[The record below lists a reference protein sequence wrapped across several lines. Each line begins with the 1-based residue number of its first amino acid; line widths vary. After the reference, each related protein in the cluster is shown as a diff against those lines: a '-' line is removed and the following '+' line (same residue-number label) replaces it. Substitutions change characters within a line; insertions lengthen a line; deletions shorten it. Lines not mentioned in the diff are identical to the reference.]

1 MANAAQVET
10 KPEIK
15 IVQEKEPQ
23 LAVLPPANSRFSI
36 TESGYTYAEIDVTQ
50 PVGHTVDDALHPEY
64 WVHHA
69 YKLKARAFTGEAD
82 RTGALLRLRTE
93 DHAHYAL
100 LYVRA
105 VHDKGLTVQ
114 LLGEPFVLGRQAKET
129 PSFDIR
135 WNVGKRGFDIIR
147 KSDREIVS
155 DGSKNPTRE
164 LAEAWIEKT
173 LKAN

>member
-1 MANAAQVET
+1 MAATAQAET

-15 IVQEKEPQ
+15 IVPERTVQ

-36 TESGYTYAEIDVTQ
+36 TESGYAYAEVDVTQ
-50 PVGHTVDDALHPEY
+50 PSGHTVEDALHPEY

-82 RTGALLRLRTE
+82 RAGALLRLRTE
-93 DHAHYAL
+93 DHAHFAM

-114 LLGEPFVLGRQAKET
+114 LIGEPFQLGTKAKES

-135 WNVGKRGFDIIR
+135 WNVGKRGFDVIR
-147 KSDREIVS
+147 KSDREIVA
-155 DGSKNPTRE
+155 DGAKLPTRE

-173 LKAN
+173 LRAN